1 MTIILQKE
9 NNRGFMALI
18 AVILL
23 ATGALAFSLV
33 VLSSSFTYFQA
44 TNKREMRIQAG
55 LNAKACLD
63 EVSLMVIQDY
73 FLAGEIEIKE
83 FGCAATI
90 DNDGNG
96 NYSLEVKAFLGTVS
110 EKGKRMLK
118 VSGNL
123 VQVL

>member
-18 AVILL
+18 ALILL
-23 ATGALAFSLV
+23 TTGALAFSLV
-33 VLSSSFTYFQA
+33 VRSSSFAYFEA

-63 EVSLMVIQDY
+63 KVSLMVIQDY

-83 FGCAATI
+83 FGCLAKI
-90 DNDGNG
+90 DNDGNVNFG
-96 NYSLEVKAFLGTVS
+96 LEVEAFLGTVS
-110 EKGKRMLK
+110 SKGKRTLN